1 MTRPSLA
8 RIALFALALL
18 ILAMIPAATA
28 FAQSAQPQQ
37 PAQSTAATPASST
50 SAPQTN
56 QPPQKKIW
64 TNDNLDSS
72 PDPAGNSIASNSPS
86 SNPGAGSA
94 SKSKSK
100 KDAKWYSDQISK
112 LQAQI
117 PPLDKSIAEL
127 QAVLDGKTV
136 NEPQHYG
143 GNRIG
148 DWKDQLQ
155 QLQKKRQDALDK
167 ISALE
172 DAARH
177 NGVAPNALP

>member
-1 MTRPSLA
+1 MTRPSFA
-8 RIALFALALL
+8 RIAHFSLAVL
-18 ILAMIPAATA
+18 ILGTFSTATA
-28 FAQSAQPQQ
+28 FAQSAQPSQ
-37 PAQSTAATPASST
+37 PAQSTATAPASAPPT
-50 SAPQTN
+50 PQTN
-56 QPPQKKIW
+56 QAPQKKVW
-64 TNDNLDSS
+64 TNDNLIGS
-72 PDPAGNSIASNSPS
+72 PDPAGNSIAAITAGPNAGTSSP
-86 SNPGAGSA
+86 

-100 KDAKWYSDQISK
+100 KDAKWYHDQIAK
-112 LQAQI
+112 LQSQI

-136 NEPQHYG
+136 NEPQHNG

-155 QLQKKRQDALDK
+155 QLEKKRQDALDK

>member
-1 MTRPSLA
+1 MTGPSFA
-8 RIALFALALL
+8 RIARFLLAPL
-18 ILAMIPAATA
+18 ILATISVSIA
-28 FAQSAQPQQ
+28 FAQSTQPSQ
-37 PAQSTAATPASST
+37 PAQSTAAASA
-50 SAPQTN
+50 SAPPAPQS
-56 QPPQKKIW
+56 PQKKVW
-64 TNDNLDSS
+64 TNDNLSS
-72 PDPAGNSIASNSPS
+72 SADPAGNSIAANTAGPNAGASSP
-86 SNPGAGSA
+86 

-100 KDAKWYSDQISK
+100 KDAKWYHDQIAK
-112 LQAQI
+112 LEAQI

-136 NEPQHYG
+136 HEPEHYG

-155 QLQKKRQDALDK
+155 QLEQKRQDALDK

-177 NGVAPNALP
+177 NGVAPNTLP

>member
-1 MTRPSLA
+1 MARPSFA
-8 RIALFALALL
+8 RLALFALAVLFL
-18 ILAMIPAATA
+18 PTIPAAPA
-28 FAQSAQPQQ
+28 FAQSTQPQQ
-37 PAQSTAATPASST
+37 PAQSTTIAPAPP
-50 SAPQTN
+50 APQSSQT
-56 QPPQKKIW
+56 PQKKVW
-64 TNDNLDSS
+64 TNDNLNSS
-72 PDPAGNSIASNSPS
+72 PDTAANSIAANTAGP
-86 SNPGAGSA
+86 NPGSSSP

-100 KDAKWYSDQISK
+100 KDANWYHDQIAK

-117 PPLDKSIAEL
+117 VPLDKSIADL

-136 NEPQHYG
+136 HEPEHYG

-148 DWKDQLQ
+148 DWKNQLQ
-155 QLQKKRQDALDK
+155 QLEQKRQDALDK

>member
-1 MTRPSLA
+1 MTRPSFA
-8 RIALFALALL
+8 RIAHLFLAPL
-18 ILAMIPAATA
+18 ILATISVSTA
-28 FAQSAQPQQ
+28 LAQSTPPPQ
-37 PAQSTAATPASST
+37 PAQSTAAAPAS
-50 SAPQTN
+50 APPASRTN
-56 QPPQKKIW
+56 QAPQKKVW
-64 TNDNLDSS
+64 TNDNLSNS
-72 PDPAGNSIASNSPS
+72 PEPADNSIAANTAGPNAGASSP
-86 SNPGAGSA
+86 

-100 KDAKWYSDQISK
+100 KDAKWYHDQIAK
-112 LQAQI
+112 LQSQI
-117 PPLDKSIAEL
+117 RPLDKSIAEL

-155 QLQKKRQDALDK
+155 QLEKKRQDALDK

-172 DAARH
+172 DEARH